1 MSVRGLAIALVA
13 ASTACGG
20 SQRAPHTAANSSLA
34 ATGPKREQGVEAAPR
49 RHGAVAA
56 LTPDVVLA
64 TIKDRYLPGVERCY
78 QRHAKLH
85 GMGSGRVLVSFT
97 VDEQGQTRD
106 GEAHGIA
113 RRVDG
118 CIAAQI
124 AHWQFPAPKA
134 ESSFAL
140 GLQVAT
146 E

>member
-1 MSVRGLAIALVA
+1 MSLRGLAIALVA
-13 ASTACGG
+13 ASTACGA
-20 SQRAPHTAANSSLA
+20 SRPAPHTANSSIA
-34 ATGPKREQGVEAAPR
+34 ATGPKREQGVEAAAR
-49 RHGAVAA
+49 RHGSVAA

-85 GMGSGRVLVSFT
+85 GTGTGRVLVSFT
-97 VDEQGQTRD
+97 VDEQGKTRD

-118 CIAAQI
+118 CIAAQV
-124 AHWQFPAPKA
+124 ARWQFPAPRA

-140 GLQVAT
+140 GLQLDT